1 MHNQIWRAA
10 SQILDHNAV
19 LLGFF
24 VTYVCS
30 LDPFFP
36 PCIVV
41 GVTGDPVDTTS
52 WLDGRRVVA
61 YAHGVLISEAGR
73 RNAQGFF
80 GLVASQE
87 SSALHVRIAIDPV
100 FVRSVCMNEVIAD
113 KKNEIKIKAYVSV
126 ATHVRV
132 VEDEVGLLRRLPAQE
147 TSSDEV
153 ERRRAQVPL
162 HPAVPPM
169 S

>member
-1 MHNQIWRAA
+1 M
-10 SQILDHNAV
+10 
-19 LLGFF
+19 
-24 VTYVCS
+24 
-30 LDPFFP
+30 
-36 PCIVV
+36 
-41 GVTGDPVDTTS
+41 DTTS

-80 GLVASQE
+80 GLVASQRQAQE

-147 TSSDEV
+147 TSSNEV